1 MDKPFQIKEELSKE
15 EFNNLKKDG
24 MLEKTI
30 EIFLEGKEIKE
41 SNKCLTPNMYRL
53 ELKFIQSKI
62 ENSIG
67 IYDCNKCNKNS
78 ISLHRV
84 LLFFWGNPE

>member
-1 MDKPFQIKEELSKE
+1 
-15 EFNNLKKDG
+15 

-41 SNKCLTPNMYRL
+41 CNKCLTPNMYLL

-62 ENSIG
+62 ENSID
-67 IYDCNKCNKNS
+67 IYDCHKCNK
-78 ISLHRV
+78 ITPYEKWLKYIMKGQMKLTR
-84 LLFFWGNPE
+84 